1 MDLIRPAQ
9 KIVKPDDAMRVF
21 SNLSS
26 LLNLGAAEGLAR
38 RYFVVNGFD
47 GALTMLGLATGFYIS
62 DQTSPAVM
70 FDACLGAAV
79 ALFMSGSSSAYISEA
94 AEKRREL
101 SQLEQSMLV
110 TLDET
115 QHGDAARKTP
125 MIIAAINGLSP
136 LLISLL
142 IIAPLFMARA
152 GWLSPS
158 FALPVMLGLALLLI
172 FALGV
177 FLGKISGRFWLYA
190 GMRALSIALLTVV
203 LIYLLKLW

>member
-1 MDLIRPAQ
+1 MNR
-9 KIVKPDDAMRVF
+9 RVNATSDGDSVSPF
-21 SNLSS
+21 SYLGN
-26 LLNLGAAEGLAR
+26 LLNLGESQGLAR

-47 GALTMLGLATGFYIS
+47 GALTMLGLATGFYLS
-62 DQTSPAVM
+62 DQTSPAIM
-70 FDACLGAAV
+70 LDACLGAAV

-110 TLDET
+110 TLDAT

-125 MIIAAINGLSP
+125 VIIAAVNGLSP
-136 LLISLL
+136 LFISLL
-142 IIAPLFMARA
+142 IITPLFFARGGWLAAPL
-152 GWLSPS
+152 
-158 FALPVMLGLALLLI
+158 ALPAMLALALLLI

-177 FLGKISGRFWLYA
+177 FLGNIGGRFWLYA
-190 GMRALSIALLTVV
+190 GLRALGIAVLTIG

>member
-1 MDLIRPAQ
+1 
-9 KIVKPDDAMRVF
+9 MRLF
-21 SNLSS
+21 NTLSS
-26 LLNLGAAEGLAR
+26 LLNLGSARGLAR

-47 GALTMLGLATGFYIS
+47 GALTMLGLATGFYIG
-62 DQTSPAVM
+62 DQTSPAIM
-70 FDACLGAAV
+70 LDACLGAAV

-110 TLDET
+110 NLDDT
-115 QHGDAARKTP
+115 KHGDAARKTP
-125 MIIAAINGLSP
+125 VIIAAVNGLSP

-142 IIAPLFMARA
+142 IITPLFIARA
-152 GWLSPS
+152 GWMAAS
-158 FALPVMLGLALLLI
+158 FALPTMIMLALLLI

-177 FLGKISGRFWLYA
+177 FLGNISGRFWLYA
-190 GMRALSIALLTVV
+190 GMRALGIAVLTIA

>member
-1 MDLIRPAQ
+1 
-9 KIVKPDDAMRVF
+9 MRLF
-21 SNLSS
+21 SNLTS
-26 LLNLGAAEGLAR
+26 LLNLGAAQGLAR

-70 FDACLGAAV
+70 LDACLGAAV

-110 TLDET
+110 TLDNT

-152 GWLSPS
+152 GWLAASL
-158 FALPVMLGLALLLI
+158 ALPAMLAVALLLI

-177 FLGKISGRFWLYA
+177 FLGNISGRFWLYA
-190 GMRALSIALLTVV
+190 GLRALGIALLTIA
-203 LIYLLKLW
+203 LIYLLKLV